1 MDIAELLQKEVTF
14 QDLIIMLRELQD
26 KIDSDIAIDVFF
38 NWTSDSTR
46 KIVDLMHRT

>member
-38 NWTSDSTR
+38 N
-46 KIVDLMHRT
+46 